1 MFDVFY
7 KGTKPNLFA
16 FEKPAS
22 SLEDAAQQSK
32 TAYYWFI
39 YGNNDYSEFNFDYT
53 PVPWQSEYIH
63 TWPNQW
69 QQDGEVYLAKKTNNG
84 QNHFHEQ
91 IVPRLPNREY
101 WYIPQHIDP
110 NSIDWKWCPDPLEP
124 PYTYHVPSQYQS
136 CSGAVYVVPG
146 SSDIKLINAFT
157 VTALP
162 DKTNWY
168 IPEYIDE
175 TSIDFSWH
183 PNPLEPPYNY
193 IFDNQWNSAL
203 HDITAVY
210 KVPGATQNK
219 HVSDFAV
226 RVLPQIELW
235 EVLDEIEDFDYSWRP
250 NPVDP
255 PYIYVF
261 GNQWLTPEQRPALR
275 YTVLGATE
283 VKYMAEPKAKRQA
296 LPNKFITHYSVEF
309 DYSWEPDPGSPPYN
323 YVFGNQWYPGVV
335 MPTVEYPMIGAT
347 ETKFVDYPVA
357 TLTESTAGWDSLSE
371 HRYKFDYSWVPDPGD
386 PPMVYLFGNQ
396 HWPAEKMPTLRYCHG
411 NITEDNPIKYMDDP
425 RATLLENTT
434 LWTVPEELNEK
445 TIDYSWVPDPGEPPY
460 IYHFGTDYQQSIGLT
475 YTVPGATE
483 DKFAGPIPTKD
494 EHTNTLKILEIFF
507 IDKGNEKSQ
516 VRFDMLSAN
525 YSITKVR
532 YVNSMFETIQ
542 RCMNRAKGNKFWV
555 ISSEYNYEN
564 FDFAW
569 HAEPWQSYMT
579 HVFPSR
585 HNKWSDTFLINRWE
599 FERHVKWA
607 TSIEQFPNLN
617 FVQDQLVDKTDATAD
632 IYYVDHGNPE
642 SDDNYNYF
650 KVAVGEVIRTR
661 FVGEYLDVMKRI
673 VNNAETEYVWI
684 VSSLCKYNYFDFTW
698 EPEPWQREMIHC
710 FATVEQKRGDTFYIH
725 VESFKKQMVELE
737 LLDWFNVINYVED
750 IFVERYSMPIHVYDG
765 DDLVSE
771 IKHYDFKTP
780 YVMFT
785 NQPDLSLTLTNCLWS
800 RKDRTVV
807 RATRSGAT
815 CFVPRDVKQHLKTQ
829 VYDYPYLDKH
839 SFINEYYDK
848 KTFPG
853 IDIVYISNGEPDE
866 EKWYDTLC
874 YVSNNNGG
882 EVKWIRGVN
891 GRTAAYQAAA
901 RASTTP
907 WFFAV
912 FAKIE
917 VDVHFP
923 WREWMPDYWQEP
935 KHYIFNARNPVN
947 GLEYGHMSVIAY
959 NKNLVLSHNT
969 PGIDFTLSQPHEHV
983 PILSGIAHFNQN
995 PIMTWRTAFRET
1007 LKLKHFNSITPT
1019 VETEHR
1025 LDIWLTKAQG
1035 NYAEWCLKGSNDAIE
1050 YYRQANG
1057 DYTKLLYSFEWKW
1070 LNEYFEQKYGSTQIH
1085 L

>member
-84 QNHFHEQ
+84 QHHFHEQ

-110 NSIDWKWCPDPLEP
+110 NSIDWKWCPDPCDP
-124 PYTYHVPSQYQS
+124 PYRYHFPSQHQS
-136 CSGAVYVVPG
+136 ASGAYYQVPG
-146 SSDIKLINAFT
+146 ATADKLVDAFTVRSIIDIRPWTLTEYIDFSSVDFSWHPNPLDPPCIYHFPSQHQSASGLTYIVSGATDIKLSDAFV
-157 VTALP
+157 VTTLP

-175 TSIDFSWH
+175 TGIDFSWH
-183 PNPLEPPYNY
+183 PNAIDPPLNY
-193 IFDNQWNSAL
+193 HFAVHWNWDNIGGPEYRMTGACDIRYTDALVAKTRAIMTNWRIPSNIKLESFDFSWVPHPKDPAYIYKFPTVWNNEGGPEY
-203 HDITAVY
+203 H
-210 KVPGATQNK
+210 VPGATQ
-219 HVSDFAV
+219 
-226 RVLPQIELW
+226 E
-235 EVLDEIEDFDYSWRP
+235 
-250 NPVDP
+250 
-255 PYIYVF
+255 
-261 GNQWLTPEQRPALR
+261 
-275 YTVLGATE
+275 
-283 VKYMAEPKAKRQA
+283 KYCNDQYAE
-296 LPNKFITHYSVEF
+296 
-309 DYSWEPDPGSPPYN
+309 
-323 YVFGNQWYPGVV
+323 
-335 MPTVEYPMIGAT
+335 
-347 ETKFVDYPVA
+347 
-357 TLTESTAGWDSLSE
+357 TLIDMT
-371 HRYKFDYSWVPDPGD
+371 
-386 PPMVYLFGNQ
+386 N
-396 HWPAEKMPTLRYCHG
+396 
-411 NITEDNPIKYMDDP
+411 
-425 RATLLENTT
+425 
-434 LWTVPEELNEK
+434 WTVPEEVSIEGV
-445 TIDYSWVPDPGEPPY
+445 DFSWVPHPKDPAY

-483 DKFAGPIPTKD
+483 DKFAGPIPKKD

-710 FATVEQKRGDTFYIH
+710 FATVGQKRGDTFYIH

-750 IFVERYSMPIHVYDG
+750 IFVERYPMPIRVYDG

-780 YVMFT
+780 YVTFT

-800 RKDRTVV
+800 SKDRTVV

-815 CFVPRDVKQHLKTQ
+815 CIVPRDIKQHLQTQ
-829 VYDYPYLDKH
+829 IYDYPYLEKH
-839 SFINEYYDK
+839 SLINEYYNK

-947 GLEYGHMSVIAY
+947 GLEYGHQGVLAY
-959 NKNLVLSHNT
+959 NKRLVLENNT
-969 PGIDFTLSQPHEHV
+969 PGIDFTLSQPHESV
-983 PILSGIAHFNQN
+983 PILSGTAHFNQD
-995 PIMTWRTAFRET
+995 PWMTWRTAFREVI
-1007 LKLKHFNSITPT
+1007 KLKHFDATAPTLENS
-1019 VETEHR
+1019 HR
-1025 LDIWLTKAQG
+1025 LEVWCTQAKG
-1035 NYAEWCLKGSNDAIE
+1035 NYAEYCLKGAQDAVA
-1050 YYRQANG
+1050 YYNEVDG
-1057 DYTKLLYSFEWKW
+1057 DYELLKLSFEWQW
-1070 LNEYFEQKYGSTQIH
+1070 LRERFNGNT

>member
-84 QNHFHEQ
+84 QHHFHEQ

-124 PYTYHVPSQYQS
+124 PYTYHVPSQHQS

-157 VTALP
+157 VTTLP

-183 PNPLEPPYNY
+183 PNAIDPPLNY
-193 IFDNQWNSAL
+193 HFAVHWNWDNIGGPEYRMTGACDIRYTDALVAKTRAIMTNWRIPSNIKLESFDFSWVPHPKDPAYIYKFPTVWNNEGGPEY
-203 HDITAVY
+203 H
-210 KVPGATQNK
+210 VPGATQ
-219 HVSDFAV
+219 
-226 RVLPQIELW
+226 E
-235 EVLDEIEDFDYSWRP
+235 
-250 NPVDP
+250 
-255 PYIYVF
+255 
-261 GNQWLTPEQRPALR
+261 
-275 YTVLGATE
+275 
-283 VKYMAEPKAKRQA
+283 KYCNDQYAE
-296 LPNKFITHYSVEF
+296 
-309 DYSWEPDPGSPPYN
+309 
-323 YVFGNQWYPGVV
+323 
-335 MPTVEYPMIGAT
+335 
-347 ETKFVDYPVA
+347 
-357 TLTESTAGWDSLSE
+357 TL
-371 HRYKFDYSWVPDPGD
+371 
-386 PPMVYLFGNQ
+386 
-396 HWPAEKMPTLRYCHG
+396 
-411 NITEDNPIKYMDDP
+411 MDM
-425 RATLLENTT
+425 TN
-434 LWTVPEELNEK
+434 WTVPEEVSIEGV
-445 TIDYSWVPDPGEPPY
+445 DFSWVPHPKDPAY

-542 RCMNRAKGNKFWV
+542 RCINRAKGNKFWV

-673 VNNAETEYVWI
+673 VNNAETEYVWV

-698 EPEPWQREMIHC
+698 EPEPWQREMIQC
-710 FATVEQKRGDTFYIH
+710 FPSDGQKRGDTFYIH
-725 VESFKKQMVELE
+725 VESFKAQMVELE
-737 LLDWFNVINYVED
+737 LLDWFNVINYVENHTVD
-750 IFVERYSMPIHVYDG
+750 RYPTPVHYYQG
-765 DDLVSE
+765 DDLISE
-771 IKHYDFKTP
+771 IKNYDFKTP
-780 YVMFT
+780 YVTFT
-785 NQPDLSLTLTNCLWS
+785 NQRDLSLLLTNCLWS
-800 RKDRTVV
+800 AKDRTVV

-829 VYDYPYLDKH
+829 VYDYPYLDKG
-839 SFINEYYDK
+839 YDLL
-848 KTFPG
+848 TERTQDVIF
-853 IDIVYISNGEPDE
+853 ISNGESMAEDNWLALARVCPWAKRSD
-866 EKWYDTLC
+866 
-874 YVSNNNGG
+874 
-882 EVKWIRGVN
+882 GVT
-891 GRTAAYQAAA
+891 GREAAYKAAA
-901 RASTTP
+901 GLSTTP
-907 WFFAV
+907 WFYAV
-912 FAKIE
+912 FAKTE
-917 VDVHFP
+917 VLPDFKFDFA
-923 WREWMPDYWQEP
+923 PDYFQEP
-935 KHYIFNARNPVN
+935 KHYIFHSRNALN
-947 GLEYGHMSVIAY
+947 GLEYGAMNINLY
-959 NKNLVLSHNT
+959 NKKLVLET
-969 PGIDFTLSQPHEHV
+969 DPGLDFTLSKAHTV
-983 PILSGIAHFNQN
+983 IPICISISRFNTD
-995 PIMTWRTAFRET
+995 PWITWRSAFRET
-1007 LKLKHFNSITPT
+1007 MKLQREVNLGAGPEIQHRLKTWCTQADGENAEYCIQGALDGVEYHNAVGGDYEALKLSF
-1019 VETEHR
+1019 
-1025 LDIWLTKAQG
+1025 DWA
-1035 NYAEWCLKGSNDAIE
+1035 WCQE
-1050 YYRQANG
+1050 YYY
-1057 DYTKLLYSFEWKW
+1057 D
-1070 LNEYFEQKYGSTQIH
+1070 KYGTKPWLESV
-1085 L
+1085 